1 MTLAQG
7 MRRALPYLAIAALL
21 LTLATMMLR
30 RAGVIAETVVV
41 PAGAAGAEERSL
53 RLVTVLPKDAI
64 PAIFDP
70 QHVSAA
76 EGDAQLAADD
86 LVLGVSVDG
95 DHRAYGVAFLSGH
108 EVVNDVI
115 GGKPVAVTW

>member
-1 MTLAQG
+1 VTLTQG

-30 RAGVIAETVVV
+30 RAGVIAETVVL
-41 PAGAAGAEERSL
+41 PAGVAGAEQRSL
-53 RLVTVLPKDAI
+53 RLVTVLPKDTI

-76 EGDAQLAADD
+76 EGESQLDADD
-86 LVLGVSVDG
+86 LVLGVSVTG
-95 DHRAYGVAFLSGH
+95 EHRAYGVAFLSGH

-115 GGKPVAVTW
+115 GGRPLAVTW

>member
-70 QHVSAA
+70 QHVSAV